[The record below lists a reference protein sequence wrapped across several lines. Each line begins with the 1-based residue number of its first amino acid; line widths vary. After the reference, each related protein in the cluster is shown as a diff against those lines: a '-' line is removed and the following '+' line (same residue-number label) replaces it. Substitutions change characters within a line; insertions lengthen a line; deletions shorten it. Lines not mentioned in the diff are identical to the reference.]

1 MLWGKSKEGK
11 VVPCNKVNTM
21 DIISAQNDQEHEKMK
36 EEKGREEQKQATSA
50 SVVENV

>member
-1 MLWGKSKEGK
+1 MLWGKNKEGK

-21 DIISAQNDQEHEKMK
+21 HIISVQNDQEHEKM